1 MFGFLRKIF
10 SPIGRKMASLFRI
23 GRKTTRI
30 PEEFV
35 DLGAQTGMRFR
46 VPQTEASVGQGF
58 YATPGLALKNFKYP
72 DRPGMAFV

>member
-1 MFGFLRKIF
+1 MFGFLRKMF

-23 GRKTTRI
+23 GRKTRI
-30 PEEFV
+30 PEEFI

-46 VPQTEASVGQGF
+46 VPHTETSIGQGF
-58 YATPGLALKNFKYP
+58 YGTQGLALKNFKYP